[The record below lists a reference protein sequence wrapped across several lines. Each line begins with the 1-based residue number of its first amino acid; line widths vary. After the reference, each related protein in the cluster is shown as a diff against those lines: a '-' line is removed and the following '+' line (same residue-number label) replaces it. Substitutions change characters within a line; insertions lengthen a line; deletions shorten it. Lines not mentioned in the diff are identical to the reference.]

1 MKRVLIGLIPLL
13 VLGGLFYAL
22 ANSGTDPPEEGSQIE
37 RLNVTVAIDLSS
49 RIDPDS
55 LPNQAVRDKA
65 AVNAVLD
72 VFHQTVKQKLFIASN
87 DRLAVELIPQK
98 GNPRVFGYLDRL
110 TINMGSTPVDERRQA
125 LDSLTA
131 DFQAYLDT
139 LYAEATEIEKYWG
152 ADVHRYFEE
161 FRVDTGASSGAP
173 TRNVLVVLTDGY
185 VIAENNMYKE
195 GCRTNY
201 LNADLLDQFREQP
214 SWEEEFET
222 RDCGLIPA
230 RRDLGNLEVLV
241 IGLRPRSYFNEGEIL
256 RRYWRKWMREMNVH
270 RFAIH
275 SSCTSPDDCRQLVR
289 GFMDRPS

>member
-1 MKRVLIGLIPLL
+1 MKRVLIGLIPVI
-13 VLGGLFYAL
+13 VLGGFLYAL
-22 ANSGTDPPEEGSQIE
+22 ATSGPAPPEEESQVGK
-37 RLNVTVAIDLSS
+37 LNVTVATDLSN

-72 VFHQTVKQKLFIASN
+72 VFHQTVRQKLFIASN

-98 GNPRVFGYLDRL
+98 GNPRAFGYLDRL
-110 TINMGSTPVDERRQA
+110 TIDMASTPVDERRQA

-131 DFQAYLDT
+131 DFRAYLDT
-139 LYAEATEIEKYWG
+139 LYAEATEIERYWG

-161 FRVDTGASSGAP
+161 LRLDTEGSSQES
-173 TRNVLVVLTDGY
+173 TRHVLVVLTDGY
-185 VIAENNMYKE
+185 VIAEDNMYRE
-195 GCRTNY
+195 GCRSNY
-201 LNADLLDQFREQP
+201 LNADLLNQFREQP
-214 SWEEEFET
+214 GWKEEFEA

-241 IGLRPRSYFNEGEIL
+241 IGLRPRSHFNEGAIL
-256 RRYWRKWMREMNVH
+256 RRYWRKWMREMNVQ

-275 SSCTSPDDCRQLVR
+275 PSCTSPDDCRQLVR
-289 GFMDRPS
+289 GFMNGQS